1 MTSMWLVLIHALGL
15 GLFDE
20 IAAQAS
26 SDCSTNFPGDYTSC
40 DRLHDGAAFLQAMQ
54 SRSQTLGADRM
65 DLEVLNAGA
74 GKALKAGCD
83 VTLLNLGAC
92 IGNEVCVGCEL
103 IAPANDLPQAQL
115 RFPAGELRC
124 EGDRTCSQNVSSDP
138 FNFRSAG
145 QVMVCIGDE
154 TCKDIWRITNVG
166 AVCCSSANDG
176 DTCSNSTFNLTAD
189 DMLCQND
196 VCCDGTRVCTNSTMD
211 EVESLLCRGLLA
223 CSDSTVILQQDLYCN
238 ATSESNPSSSGSTCT
253 DSSFTFEVNDTH
265 VVDCLGDFVCEDS
278 NFTFNSGSSVSFE
291 CDSEAAGTGGGQGA
305 CNTAT
310 INLAAGVCMDLN
322 CTQDDDCIGMVVNLN
337 GGTCYFNVFFNET
350 RPNFVDGCVATNET
364 RCGPIPPQ
372 EICCRDDPSCGSC
385 CVDATS
391 TTRTSE
397 SGLEPSSSATTTAE
411 STTTTTTTTST
422 TKSKKPYPYHRRNR
436 RNRREHRRNRRQN
449 RRNRRQHSRQYRYG

>member
-1 MTSMWLVLIHALGL
+1 
-15 GLFDE
+15 
-20 IAAQAS
+20 
-26 SDCSTNFPGDYTSC
+26 
-40 DRLHDGAAFLQAMQ
+40 
-54 SRSQTLGADRM
+54 M

-291 CDSEAAGTGGGQGA
+291 CDSEAAGTGGGALQGWDV
-305 CNTAT
+305 
-310 INLAAGVCMDLN
+310 G
-322 CTQDDDCIGMVVNLN
+322 
-337 GGTCYFNVFFNET
+337 
-350 RPNFVDGCVATNET
+350 
-364 RCGPIPPQ
+364 
-372 EICCRDDPSCGSC
+372 
-385 CVDATS
+385 
-391 TTRTSE
+391 
-397 SGLEPSSSATTTAE
+397 
-411 STTTTTTTTST
+411 
-422 TKSKKPYPYHRRNR
+422 
-436 RNRREHRRNRRQN
+436 
-449 RRNRRQHSRQYRYG
+449 